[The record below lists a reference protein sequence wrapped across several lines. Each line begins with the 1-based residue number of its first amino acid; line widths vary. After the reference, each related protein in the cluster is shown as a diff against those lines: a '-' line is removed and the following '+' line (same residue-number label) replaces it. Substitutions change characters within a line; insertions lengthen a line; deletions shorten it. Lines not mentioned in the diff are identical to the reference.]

1 MEEKTKRFFK
11 VLDTLDVS
19 GYKLSKQSN
28 LVTQQKLTNAR
39 KGRNTISTD
48 IVMELSRLYK
58 QVNPDYILTG
68 KGSMLTTG
76 GNVSKDFTNTSGSGS
91 ATVIT
96 GNDAVVNMGA
106 EAKPMKLEHIVFAP
120 LVSQYTYAG
129 YLSGYADEE
138 YIEGLPVV
146 PFFADH
152 EAKGNYVAFE
162 VRGDSMDD
170 GTDEG
175 YMEGDRV
182 LGREIPSDLWVS
194 SKLHIRKWD
203 FIIVHTEGIL
213 IKRII
218 AHDVDKHLI
227 TIHSLNDMYEDKV
240 LDLKDVRKI
249 FNVIELQR
257 PKRR

>member
-1 MEEKTKRFFK
+1 MES
-11 VLDTLDVS
+11 VS
-19 GYKLSKQSN
+19 DRLATFLKYKGKGQTAFEEEAGISRGYVKKAGENLGSKIRAKIKEQC
-28 LVTQQKLTNAR
+28 
-39 KGRNTISTD
+39 
-48 IVMELSRLYK
+48 
-58 QVNPDYILTG
+58 PDLNIDWLLTG

-96 GNDAVVNMGA
+96 GNDAVVNMSA
-106 EAKPMKLEHIVFAP
+106 EAKPMKLEHVVYAP
-120 LVSQYTYAG
+120 LVSQYAYAG

-138 YIEGLPVV
+138 YIENLPVV
-146 PFFADH
+146 PFIADH

-162 VRGDSMDD
+162 VRGDSMDN
-170 GTDEG
+170 GTEEG
-175 YMEGDRV
+175 YMEGDRL
-182 LGREIPSDLWVS
+182 LGREIPPDLWVS

>member
-1 MEEKTKRFFK
+1 MESVSDRFATFLK
-11 VLDTLDVS
+11 YKGKGQTAFEEEAGIS
-19 GYKLSKQSN
+19 RGYVKKAGENMGSKIRAKIKEQC
-28 LVTQQKLTNAR
+28 
-39 KGRNTISTD
+39 
-48 IVMELSRLYK
+48 
-58 QVNPDYILTG
+58 PDLNIDWLLTG
-68 KGSMLTTG
+68 KGSMLVTG
-76 GNVSKDFTNTSGSGS
+76 GNISSHITNTTQSGNI
-91 ATVIT
+91 TNIT
-96 GNDAVVNMGA
+96 GNNTTIATNA
-106 EAKPMKLEHIVFAP
+106 QPLQLENIVYAP
-120 LVSQYTYAG
+120 LVSQYAYAG
-129 YLSGYADEE
+129 YISGYADEE
-138 YIEGLPVV
+138 YIENLPVV
-146 PFFADH
+146 PFIADH

-162 VRGDSMDD
+162 VRGDSMDN

-175 YMEGDRV
+175 YMEGDRL
-182 LGREIPSDLWVS
+182 LGREIPPDLWVS

-227 TIHSLNDMYEDKV
+227 TIHSLNEMYEDKV